1 MISRENYFEP
11 HIRELQ
17 NSSKGDPGLIER
29 TLYAFGLLEA
39 LRRVGMEFIF
49 KGGTSLLLLLSR
61 PKRLCLLTGVPFDR
75 NADLEGLRSESLTQ
89 DDLKTMKAFRKL
101 RTGDYGY
108 LVLAD
113 RLLQEYR
120 KGR

>member
-1 MISRENYFEP
+1 
-11 HIRELQ
+11 
-17 NSSKGDPGLIER
+17 
-29 TLYAFGLLEA
+29 
-39 LRRVGMEFIF
+39 MEVA
-49 KGGTSLLLLLSR
+49 SPMA
-61 PKRLCLLTGVPFDR
+61 PKVIYMAARLLTGVPFDR
-75 NADLEGLRSESLTQ
+75 NADLEGLKSESLTQ